1 MTNIQEMMNKVAEN
15 YSSKINDPIKEKILY
30 GQALTFKT
38 VSGRFFQINVTESRT
53 PSNPYI
59 YLKEKVNGK
68 SKRIP
73 KTEW

>member
-1 MTNIQEMMNKVAEN
+1 MTNIQEMMNKLAEN

-53 PSNPYI
+53 PSAPYI